1 MFKKIKS
8 YALSVSAATTALVVG
23 SPAFAATPTSALELA
38 NGISFADITV
48 VLFTLAGLLMS
59 FIGIKK
65 GIELVVGWFSRI
77 RA

>member
-1 MFKKIKS
+1 MFQKLKT
-8 YALSVSAATTALVVG
+8 YALSVSAAATTLVVG

-38 NGISFADITV
+38 NGISFTDITV